1 MISLRELALIGGKEN
16 LVKALLIVN
25 DAPYGIER
33 TYNALRVAGALSK
46 REGVELK
53 VFLMGD
59 GAVAAQAGQ
68 KVPAGYYSAEAMLG
82 IPARRGAVIGVCGT
96 CMDARG
102 IESDRLVQGA
112 RRSTLED
119 LTDWIIWAEKVV
131 NF

>member
-53 VFLMGD
+53 KLYCEDNKLSPSKEPSWLNGVTYGINRPVNLSSIAAMRSSGSALEFAAEPSRTESVYRFKFL
-59 GAVAAQAGQ
+59 
-68 KVPAGYYSAEAMLG
+68 PIWEN
-82 IPARRGAVIGVCGT
+82 RRI
-96 CMDARG
+96 
-102 IESDRLVQGA
+102 
-112 RRSTLED
+112 
-119 LTDWIIWAEKVV
+119 
-131 NF
+131 